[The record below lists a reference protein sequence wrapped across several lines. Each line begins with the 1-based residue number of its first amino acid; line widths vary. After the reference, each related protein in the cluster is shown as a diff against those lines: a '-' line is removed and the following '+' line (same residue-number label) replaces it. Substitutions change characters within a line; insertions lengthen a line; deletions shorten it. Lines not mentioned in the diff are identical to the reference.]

1 MAYRNFKKFDQISD
15 KLGIRQE
22 ACNLFTQPIAPV
34 EPSAILKEI
43 LLRARKF
50 PLRIEKP
57 RSEFLVAPILAE
69 LKLLNEEKIEL
80 FSGENLEGDTLLG
93 LNGEVDF
100 MFSNVPHSVVLQAPV
115 LAVIEAKKGDIEL
128 SQPQCVAQMVGAR
141 FFNQN
146 RKTDV
151 HTIYGCVTTG
161 SEWAFMKLEGQ
172 TVFVDLDRYYI
183 NDLPILLGVFQ
194 RIIGLY

>member
-22 ACNLFTQPIAPV
+22 ACNLFTQPIVDV

-80 FSGENLEGDTLLG
+80 FSGENLEGDVQLG

-141 FFNQN
+141 LFNQN

-183 NDLPILLGVFQ
+183 NDLSKLLGVFQ